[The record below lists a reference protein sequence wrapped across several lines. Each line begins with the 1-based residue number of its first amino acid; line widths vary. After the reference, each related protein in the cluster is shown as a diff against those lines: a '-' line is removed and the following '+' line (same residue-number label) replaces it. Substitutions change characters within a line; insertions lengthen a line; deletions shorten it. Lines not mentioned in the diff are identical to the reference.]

1 LKKAFTLI
9 EVLISTFIVMI
20 AVTAILGSV
29 SNTKHFF
36 NLITQNKFFTL
47 SSSVIFLEQKHRK
60 NLYEDL
66 IDFNISNDEI
76 IEDLKKEKIKFKI
89 YKDFS
94 EDFNQTDGNF
104 TFSINKI
111 KAYND
116 QHSNFV
122 YEIGIK

>member
-1 LKKAFTLI
+1 MKKSFTLI
-9 EVLISTFIVMI
+9 EVLVATFIVFI
-20 AVTAILGSV
+20 AVTAILNSIA
-29 SNTKHFF
+29 NTKHFF

-47 SSSVIFLEQKHRK
+47 SSSVSFIEQKHRK

-66 IDFNISNDEI
+66 IDFNITNDEVI
-76 IEDLKKEKIKFKI
+76 DDLKKNQIKFQI

-94 EDFNQTDGNF
+94 QDFNDTDVNL

-111 KAYND
+111 KAYNKE
-116 QHSNFV
+116 HSNYI